1 MEPYKIFIVEDN
13 VWYAD
18 ILEYQL
24 ALNPDYEVT
33 KFTTGK
39 ECLKNLYKHPSV
51 ITLDYS
57 LPDISG
63 REVLAE
69 IKKYN
74 VDIPVVIISGQE
86 DIKTAVKLLKEGAYD
101 YIVKDKDTIERIWN
115 AINNIRETQKLR
127 CEISSLKEE
136 VRKKYEFSNIIK
148 GNSPPIKAVFNLIE
162 KAATTNITVSIT
174 GETGTGK
181 ELVAKAIH
189 YHSPKRNEPFI
200 AVNVSA
206 IPKELVESEM
216 FGYEKGAFT
225 GANGRKTGRFE
236 DAGRGTIFLD
246 EIGEMDLN
254 MQSKLLRAI
263 QEKEFTRVGGN
274 KLQKME
280 ARVIVA
286 THRNLAEEV
295 ENNRFRADLY
305 YRLLG
310 LPIELPP
317 LRDRGND
324 IILLAAFFAEQ
335 FCIDNNIEKK
345 KITAEAQ
352 KKLLSYN
359 YPGNVRELKAT
370 MELSVVMSNSDTLTD
385 TDINFVS
392 ATNGSGKNF
401 LTEERTMCE
410 YERMIVEYFLNKYNN
425 NVRLV
430 AQKLD
435 IGKSK
440 IYMMLKHQIVE
451 KN

>member
-24 ALNPDYEVT
+24 TLNPDYEVT
-33 KFTTGK
+33 KFITGK

-51 ITLDYS
+51 VTLDYS

-74 VDIPVVIISGQE
+74 PDIPVVIISGQE

-127 CEISSLKEE
+127 IEISSLKEE

-148 GNSPPIKAVFNLIE
+148 GNSLAIKSIFNLIE
-162 KAATTNITVSIT
+162 KAASTNITVSIT

-189 YHSPKRNEPFI
+189 YHSPKRNEPFV

-225 GANGRKTGRFE
+225 GANSEKQE
-236 DAGRGTIFLD
+236 SLK
-246 EIGEMDLN
+246 M
-254 MQSKLLRAI
+254 
-263 QEKEFTRVGGN
+263 QEKE
-274 KLQKME
+274 Q
-280 ARVIVA
+280 
-286 THRNLAEEV
+286 
-295 ENNRFRADLY
+295 
-305 YRLLG
+305 
-310 LPIELPP
+310 
-317 LRDRGND
+317 
-324 IILLAAFFAEQ
+324 FF
-335 FCIDNNIEKK
+335 
-345 KITAEAQ
+345 
-352 KKLLSYN
+352 LM
-359 YPGNVRELKAT
+359 R
-370 MELSVVMSNSDTLTD
+370 
-385 TDINFVS
+385 
-392 ATNGSGKNF
+392 
-401 LTEERTMCE
+401 
-410 YERMIVEYFLNKYNN
+410 
-425 NVRLV
+425 
-430 AQKLD
+430 
-435 IGKSK
+435 
-440 IYMMLKHQIVE
+440 
-451 KN
+451 